1 MGKRYV
7 QHSDMCGCE
16 RCAVQW
22 DRENPLP
29 VFDAVDDPDVL
40 DCGCDA
46 WRGCDCYDY
55 DPGYD
60 GPDEDEIAERVS
72 L

>member
-1 MGKRYV
+1 MGKRYIE
-7 QHSDMCGCE
+7 HSDMCGCE

-22 DRENPLP
+22 ERENPGK
-29 VFDAVDDPDVL
+29 VFDEVEDPDIL

-55 DPGYD
+55 DPSDDDYPEPEECD
-60 GPDEDEIAERVS
+60 
-72 L
+72 